1 MEDGLMGLAAGFAAA
16 ATGLALA
23 GEASGSGFQL
33 RENSAS
39 AFGSAFAGAAAS
51 IEDPSVI
58 ANNPAGMMGLSGSQ
72 VSIDLSIVIPSA
84 VFSGTG
90 LVAAK
95 QPLGGGNGSDAGSA
109 QPVPA
114 VYGFL

>member
-39 AFGSAFAGAAAS
+39 ALGSAFAGAAAS

-95 QPLGGGNGSDAGSA
+95 QPLGGRKWQRCGERSA
-109 QPVPA
+109 RPC
-114 VYGFL
+114 GIRFL